1 MRSKSPNASKPE
13 RLRRDQKPEF
23 GTAGIVIGLLVGL
36 ALGFIA
42 ELVAGGGMI
51 VMQAGGAAGAL
62 VGVAVEGVRFWLQ
75 KRR

>member
-1 MRSKSPNASKPE
+1 MRSRSTNASKPE
-13 RLRRDQKPEF
+13 RLRRDKKPEF
-23 GTAGIVIGLLVGL
+23 GTAGVVIGLLIGL

-42 ELVAGGGMI
+42 ELVRGGGMI

-62 VGVAVEGVRFWLQ
+62 LGAAVEGVQFWWR